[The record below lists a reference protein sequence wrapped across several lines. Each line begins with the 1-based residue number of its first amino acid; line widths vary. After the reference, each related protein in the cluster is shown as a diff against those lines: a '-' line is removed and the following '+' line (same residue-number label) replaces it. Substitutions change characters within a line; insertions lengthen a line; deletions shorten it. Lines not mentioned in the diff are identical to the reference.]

1 MTSGA
6 SDGACWSERC
16 ELGVRSTS
24 VEDRAGRATDAAAAT
39 AAAATADADHVKW
52 RIAIEAAK
60 AEAGDG
66 LTICSWPAAARS
78 AAAITAA
85 TSIRAAA
92 PAAASYTIRRRQ
104 LARRAETRR
113 SPCRLP
119 LLLCD
124 ILGRIRSPVQLRQR
138 CRSQRSFGLLHA
150 ALREAAACHQLQL
163 SDGLEHEEQPRS
175 LELTANVPLH
185 HARRPRG
192 LGKLASLG
200 RARSS
205 EAHEGLQPTYKPAH
219 SNVVGPLRAPA
230 YVRLER
236 DESTAR
242 LLRLPLISAC
252 LPPRGRECE
261 GWWRRAGYMRSARVA

>member
-6 SDGACWSERC
+6 CDGACWSERC

-39 AAAATADADHVKW
+39 AAAATAAADHVKW

-138 CRSQRSFGLLHA
+138 WSGRCR
-150 ALREAAACHQLQL
+150 
-163 SDGLEHEEQPRS
+163 
-175 LELTANVPLH
+175 V
-185 HARRPRG
+185 
-192 LGKLASLG
+192 
-200 RARSS
+200 
-205 EAHEGLQPTYKPAH
+205 
-219 SNVVGPLRAPA
+219 
-230 YVRLER
+230 
-236 DESTAR
+236 
-242 LLRLPLISAC
+242 
-252 LPPRGRECE
+252 
-261 GWWRRAGYMRSARVA
+261 